1 MLTESKKWLAS
12 HLEKLRH
19 PFTPV
24 IPEPEPTS
32 PELQIDDTTRSRRWT
47 LLTAT
52 RPRQDSVSHEV
63 FLPLTSVTAS
73 AFDTTLQS
81 LRHLGMTALF
91 TLHVDIRCGI
101 IHMLTKTMTG
111 PEASLP
117 TIRASEPATPST
129 NLSAN
134 WWHIFLNPPTAASS
148 TVLQLNSDLI
158 AFDAG
163 ISSYLGPEDHW
174 FITSGL
180 ARFIDM
186 TFVSCTKYIGAMN
199 DNGALRLQLDV
210 LILQQN
216 LKNIV
221 INPTTA
227 DNQAQ
232 EEGNET
238 VALPRSAKFLDWF
251 LEGGERALDY
261 AQDEKQAYAMGN
273 IQNPLD
279 EPFTYDELKDL
290 VELSFSEILKG
301 PRGAENREIFMI
313 AKKASAEAMLRLN
326 EIMWDSK

>member
-1 MLTESKKWLAS
+1 
-12 HLEKLRH
+12 
-19 PFTPV
+19 
-24 IPEPEPTS
+24 
-32 PELQIDDTTRSRRWT
+32 
-47 LLTAT
+47 
-52 RPRQDSVSHEV
+52 
-63 FLPLTSVTAS
+63 
-73 AFDTTLQS
+73 
-81 LRHLGMTALF
+81 
-91 TLHVDIRCGI
+91 
-101 IHMLTKTMTG
+101 
-111 PEASLP
+111 
-117 TIRASEPATPST
+117 
-129 NLSAN
+129 
-134 WWHIFLNPPTAASS
+134 
-148 TVLQLNSDLI
+148 
-158 AFDAG
+158 
-163 ISSYLGPEDHW
+163 
-174 FITSGL
+174 
-180 ARFIDM
+180 M